1 MTKTNSPLRL
11 LFVAALICGS
21 AVLAG
26 CDSTERSTKTTTTTS
41 EQSYT
46 PAPAPTTSSTTTT
59 TTRHSD

>member
-1 MTKTNSPLRL
+1 MTNTNFSLRF
-11 LFVAALICGS
+11 LFVATLICGS
-21 AVLAG
+21 AALAG
-26 CDSTERSTKTTTTTS
+26 CDSTEKSTKTTTTTT